1 MSGTQDVDMQSEIP
15 SLESDAAQKAWQAR
29 KENLKIN
36 RRLKMALNSV
46 RTEFLKNYPTMVL
59 IGVGKDYLIEKKE
72 SNFDFYIKIVR
83 LIIANDDK
91 HTTNTS
97 ITFEA
102 QKSFPDEAINKNI
115 WSKKLTPQMKASLS
129 SGLIPEW
136 AKLLEKAKNLSEF
149 KKLVISSVQLKSG
162 SELYKPNIQICGLV
176 MSVNGVAFPIQKNST
191 TKNGK
196 KHEYVQI
203 RVNFDPFLDAL
214 KLKKIPK
221 KRV

>member
-1 MSGTQDVDMQSEIP
+1 MSGSSMGVQTEIP
-15 SLESDAAQKAWQAR
+15 MQELDEAQEAELVK
-29 KENLKIN
+29 KENFRRNRQLK
-36 RRLKMALNSV
+36 LALNKV
-46 RTEFLKNYPTMVL
+46 RKKFLAKYDNMVL
-59 IGVGKDYLIEKKE
+59 VGVGTDYLIEKKE
-72 SNFDFYIKIVR
+72 NNYDFYIKIVR
-83 LIIANDDK
+83 LIIANQEK
-91 HTTNTS
+91 QTTNAS
-97 ITFEA
+97 ITSEA
-102 QKSFPDEAINKNI
+102 QKSFPEAINKNI

-214 KLKKIPK
+214 KLKKISK

>member
-1 MSGTQDVDMQSEIP
+1 MSGISMGVQTEIP
-15 SLESDAAQKAWQAR
+15 MQELDEAQEAELVKKENFRRNRQLKLALNKVR
-29 KENLKIN
+29 KE
-36 RRLKMALNSV
+36 
-46 RTEFLKNYPTMVL
+46 FLVEYDNMVL
-59 IGVGKDYLIEKKE
+59 VGVGTDYLIEKKE
-72 SNFDFYIKIVR
+72 NNYDFYIKIVR
-83 LIIANDDK
+83 LIIANQEK
-91 HTTNTS
+91 QTTNAS
-97 ITFEA
+97 ITSEA
-102 QKSFPDEAINKNI
+102 QKSFPEAINKNI
-115 WSKKLTPQMKASLS
+115 WSKKLTTQMKASLS

-149 KKLVISSVQLKSG
+149 KKLVISNAQLKSG

-214 KLKKIPK
+214 KLKKISK
-221 KRV
+221 KKV